1 MTSVFFDPLFLEH
14 QPGLHHP
21 ESPARLER
29 IIEVLER
36 NPLPGTQRSRP
47 RQATEEELGYVHTP
61 TYRAHLKALAGQTA
75 ELDPDTHISPRSYDS
90 SVLAAGAA
98 VNAVEDVMS
107 GKADNA
113 FALVRPP
120 GHHAEANRAM
130 GFCLFNNVAI
140 AAEAA
145 LRLGAERVLIH
156 DWDVHHGNGTQ
167 HFFYARRDVMYQSVH
182 QYPFYP
188 GTGATEELG
197 SGPGAGYTVNCPFPA
212 GRIDAD
218 YGASF
223 HELFLPLAFL
233 FRPDLLL
240 VSAGF
245 DAHRADPLA
254 GMNVTERGFA
264 AMCSMMLQLAKE
276 TCGGRLILL
285 LEGGYDLNATAQSVH
300 GCLEVMTGRHD
311 EFPAD
316 ASISGYSAVR
326 RGREALRPY
335 WPQL

>member
-130 GFCLFNNVAI
+130 GFCLF
-140 AAEAA
+140 
-145 LRLGAERVLIH
+145 
-156 DWDVHHGNGTQ
+156 
-167 HFFYARRDVMYQSVH
+167 
-182 QYPFYP
+182 
-188 GTGATEELG
+188 
-197 SGPGAGYTVNCPFPA
+197 
-212 GRIDAD
+212 
-218 YGASF
+218 
-223 HELFLPLAFL
+223 
-233 FRPDLLL
+233 
-240 VSAGF
+240 
-245 DAHRADPLA
+245 
-254 GMNVTERGFA
+254 
-264 AMCSMMLQLAKE
+264 
-276 TCGGRLILL
+276 
-285 LEGGYDLNATAQSVH
+285 
-300 GCLEVMTGRHD
+300 
-311 EFPAD
+311 
-316 ASISGYSAVR
+316 
-326 RGREALRPY
+326 
-335 WPQL
+335 